1 MLQTYV
7 EKYITALSDA
17 AQQDGS
23 SNHNTLLAYRND
35 LQQLSC
41 YLETLHVADWLQVT
55 HEHIASYLAHMQ
67 EEQAYR
73 PATIARKMAAFK
85 AFFRY
90 LCDAGV
96 LTINPA
102 QALKIPH
109 VQRDLPRVLDA
120 EQMQLLLQQIACETP
135 GGMRDLALLHLLYAT
150 GMRASELVALN
161 TNDVD
166 SVHALILC
174 ARRNRRSH
182 SADRLLPL
190 PNEAIEAIQTYVEHA
205 RPRLLHRHPNSDVE
219 ALFLNHR
226 GERLTRQGF
235 WLIIKGYARAANI
248 SGITPHMLRHSFA
261 ILLLT
266 QGAELRAV
274 QERLGHAHLS
284 TTHMYHQLANM
295 QAAVK

>member
-1 MLQTYV
+1 MLQTSI
-7 EKYITALSDA
+7 ENYITALSDA
-17 AQQDGS
+17 AHQDGG

-35 LQQLSC
+35 LQQLSG
-41 YLETLHVADWLQVT
+41 YLEALHVEDWVQVT
-55 HEHIASYLAHMQ
+55 HEHIASYLLHMQ
-67 EEQAYR
+67 DGQAYR
-73 PATIARKMAAFK
+73 PATIARKVAAFK

-90 LCDAGV
+90 LCEAGV
-96 LTINPA
+96 LTVNPT
-102 QALKIPH
+102 QALKNPH
-109 VQRDLPRVLDA
+109 VQRDLPRILDA
-120 EQMQLLLQQIACETP
+120 EQMQLLLQQVAHETP

-161 TNDVD
+161 ITDVD
-166 SVHALILC
+166 AVHALILC
-174 ARRNRRSH
+174 VRKNNRSN

-190 PNEAIEAIQTYVEHA
+190 PTETIEAIQTYVEHG
-205 RPRLLHRHPNSDVE
+205 RPLLLHRHPGSDVQS
-219 ALFLNHR
+219 LFLNHR

-261 ILLLT
+261 ILLLA

-295 QAAVK
+295 QAAEK